1 MKLLERVCPD
11 LVSLGLARSQQAGHR
26 GSQCCLGTHAKWGHA
41 TASPK
46 ARGNWAD
53 LVFISTSSGSLPHW
67 GALVVHRFSQWN
79 LMVLHGVL
87 MVYFSWQ
94 RQQAI
99 SLGSLLKTRGY
110 WRKTQDLN
118 PCLGVQLG

>member
-1 MKLLERVCPD
+1 M
-11 LVSLGLARSQQAGHR
+11 
-26 GSQCCLGTHAKWGHA
+26 
-41 TASPK
+41 
-46 ARGNWAD
+46 
-53 LVFISTSSGSLPHW
+53 
-67 GALVVHRFSQWN
+67 VHRFSQWN